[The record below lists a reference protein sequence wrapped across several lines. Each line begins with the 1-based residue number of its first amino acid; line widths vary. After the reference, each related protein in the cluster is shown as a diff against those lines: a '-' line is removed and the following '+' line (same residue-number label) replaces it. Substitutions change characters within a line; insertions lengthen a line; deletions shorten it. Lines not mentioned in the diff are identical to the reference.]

1 MNTRVFLVILY
12 VGLMASIGWLG
23 YLHGVAIPD
32 LRTKL
37 EMAQNNYE
45 TLYQNHTSLLT
56 RVESMEATL
65 EQGLVK
71 PPDLIVDE
79 VNGIYRVIDGRTG
92 DLVGQ
97 YTEAGAAITAA
108 IGSGEPQKD
117 VKHVV
122 CKGYLNLST
131 QIRLTSSLLF
141 EFDTLDFNA
150 LPDEAALVIDDE
162 GRTAVHNLWIKGT
175 ELRNSFIG
183 LTNASPYL
191 NSSDIHINI
200 GVIRDAKHQAVLLD
214 HLFGEI
220 WIDYLRTDNVGV
232 HNNATWVIDISN
244 IDGLTIGEISMTRP
258 NQYGIRLGYINSLW
272 ARSIFVDSAQNDGIF
287 LELIANGYIDRL
299 VAHLCPGT
307 GIVLRYPKS
316 VNVNQMAAS
325 LCGGDGV
332 AIEYTGTYATQIG
345 SIHVNHCGAMKADG
359 CAVRFVEAQYTAIQ
373 SLQAIDDYPTPVMKH
388 AIVEDALS
396 DHNQVGQLNTFGL
409 TDVVLNSDATHSK
422 YPRHWELPNA
432 IPVGASPFTYR
443 NRDCCLED
451 IVVQG
456 GSVTCIEFSRDGS
469 TWVDIGS
476 TVGSTRLA
484 PGDYLKITYSTP
496 PNMTKIPM

>member
-1 MNTRVFLVILY
+1 METRNVQVLLCLGLVMS
-12 VGLMASIGWLG
+12 VGGLG
-23 YLHGVAIPD
+23 YLAGVEIPE
-32 LRTKL
+32 LRAEL
-37 EMAQNNYE
+37 EGVQKDYDA
-45 TLYQNHTSLLT
+45 LSRNHTTLLT
-56 RVESMEATL
+56 RIEAMEATL

-71 PPDLIVDE
+71 PPDVIVDE
-79 VNGIYRVIDGRTG
+79 VNGVYWVIEGRTG
-92 DLVGQ
+92 DVVGQ
-97 YTEAGAAITAA
+97 YLDAGTAITAA
-108 IGSGEPQKD
+108 IASEGPQRG

-122 CKGYLNLST
+122 CKGYLDVST
-131 QIRLTSSLLF
+131 PIRLTSNLFF

-150 LPDEAALVIDDE
+150 LSGNAALIIDDE
-162 GRTAVHNLWIKGT
+162 DQTAVHNLWIKGT
-175 ELRNSFIG
+175 ELRNPYIG
-183 LTNASPYL
+183 LTNLSPYL
-191 NSSDIHINI
+191 NSSDIHVTI
-200 GVIRDAKHQAVLLD
+200 GVIRDAKHQAVKLD
-214 HLFGEI
+214 NLFGEI

-232 HNNATWVIDISN
+232 HNTGQWLIDISH

-258 NQYGIRLGYINSLW
+258 NQYGIHLGYINSLW

-316 VNVNQMAAS
+316 VNVNQLAAS

-345 SIHVNHCGAMKADG
+345 SIHVNHCGAMKTDG

-409 TDVVLNSDATHSK
+409 TAAVLNTNATHSK
-422 YPRHWELPNA
+422 YPRDWDPPSA
-432 IPVGASPFTYR
+432 IPVGSSPFTYQ

-451 IVVQG
+451 LIIQG
-456 GSVTCIEFSRDGS
+456 GSVTRIEYSRDGA
-469 TWVDIGS
+469 TWYDIEA
-476 TVGSTRLA
+476 TAGSTRLA
-484 PGDYLKITYSTP
+484 PGDYLKVTYSTP
-496 PNMTKIPM
+496 PTITKIPM